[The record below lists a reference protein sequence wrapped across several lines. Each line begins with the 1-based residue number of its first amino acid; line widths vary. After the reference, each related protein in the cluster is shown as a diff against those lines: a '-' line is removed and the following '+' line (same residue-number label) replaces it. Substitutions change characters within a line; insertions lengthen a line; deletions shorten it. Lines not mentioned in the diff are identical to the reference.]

1 MENASI
7 TLYIEYDVEPEYEKI
22 RFNFEDLVLDK
33 SPIRLTFSVHR
44 KLKFSIY
51 FMRDFSFE
59 EFNSWKKKRMTGML
73 VTWKYNQNFKNKA
86 YFQKSNKD
94 FIKIANML
102 VEVGSE
108 RTMWNNIKDA
118 KVDWFVE
125 KEYSYS
131 WSSRTKRPE
140 ICKIKIHSSVLTQY
154 Q

>member
-1 MENASI
+1 MVGWI
-7 TLYIEYDVEPEYEKI
+7 FGL
-22 RFNFEDLVLDK
+22 FFL
-33 SPIRLTFSVHR
+33 
-44 KLKFSIY
+44 
-51 FMRDFSFE
+51 
-59 EFNSWKKKRMTGML
+59 
-73 VTWKYNQNFKNKA
+73 KNKL
-86 YFQKSNKD
+86 NED
-94 FIKIANML
+94 VGLNDDLFIKIANML

-131 WSSRTKRPE
+131 WSSKTKRPE